1 MYLHNYVSNLSRSIV
16 FQFFGIR
23 NSVSKIK
30 LTDVSFVNI
39 HNNFKDSNDIEFW
52 MYIDPNQ
59 QTGIVV
65 SFSQSV
71 IRLYKIENGNTFLTK
86 IFK

>member
-1 MYLHNYVSNLSRSIV
+1 MVLLRPRKEPSW
-16 FQFFGIR
+16 IR
-23 NSVSKIK
+23 NSVSKIQ
-30 LTDVSFVNI
+30 LTDVSFVHI
-39 HNNFKDSNDIEFW
+39 HNNFKNSNDIELW